1 MRGPVLER
9 LARLAALV
17 LTLGLALGLAAQ
29 VRSALAEE
37 PPPPR
42 TLDGLALTP
51 PMGWNTYNRFG
62 CNIDE
67 ALIRG
72 AADAMVASGMRD
84 AGYKYVIIDDCWEGV
99 RDAEGRL
106 QPDPK
111 RFPSG
116 MKALGD
122 YIHGKGLL
130 FGIYSDAGIKTCA
143 GRPASQGHEYQDAA
157 QFAAWGVDYLK
168 YDWCTT
174 YTRDGQEAYTTM
186 ADAIR
191 ATGRPIILS
200 ICDWG
205 TNKPWIWGKTV
216 GDLWRTTGDIYDHWS
231 GVRTYERGM
240 LNIVDLNE
248 PLYPFAGPGHWNDPD
263 MLEVG
268 NGGMTETEYRSHF
281 SLWAMMAAPLIAG
294 NDLAHMTEATQAILM
309 NREVIAIDQDP
320 LGRQGRR
327 VKTTGQAEVWSRP
340 LAGGRRAV
348 VLLNRGE
355 TAAQITANWL
365 DLDYPSTTRAKL
377 RDVWAHRSLPPET
390 GAFTATVQPHG
401 VVMVIVDPS

>member
-1 MRGPVLER
+1 MKSVFKR
-9 LARLAALV
+9 LTILAALV
-17 LTLGLALGLAAQ
+17 LTLGWAVQARLAH
-29 VRSALAEE
+29 AEDA
-37 PPPPR
+37 PPPR

-67 ALIRG
+67 ALIRS

-84 AGYKYVIIDDCWEGV
+84 AGYKYVVIDDCWEGA
-99 RDAEGRL
+99 RDPEGRL

-111 RFPSG
+111 RFPAG
-116 MKALGD
+116 MRALGD

-130 FGIYSDAGIKTCA
+130 FGIYSDAGVKTCA

-191 ATGRPIILS
+191 AAGRPIILS

-231 GVRTYERGM
+231 GTRTYERGM

-268 NGGMTETEYRSHF
+268 NGGMTDTEYRSHF

-294 NDLAHMTEATQAILM
+294 NDLAHMSEAAKAILM
-309 NREVIAIDQDP
+309 NREVIAIDQDA

-327 VKTTGQAEVWSRP
+327 VSVVGQTEVWSRP
-340 LAGGRRAV
+340 LTGGRRAV
-348 VLLNRGE
+348 LLLNRGE
-355 TAAQITANWL
+355 TAAQITAHWL
-365 DLDYPSTTRAKL
+365 DLDYPATIKAKL
-377 RDVWAHRSLPPET
+377 RDVWTHRDLPT
-390 GAFTATVQPHG
+390 AKGDFTTLVQPHG
-401 VVMVIVDPS
+401 VVMVIVDPA

>member
-1 MRGPVLER
+1 MRSSFSALAVL
-9 LARLAALV
+9 AGLV
-17 LTLGLALGLAAQ
+17 LALGWALQAP
-29 VRSALAEE
+29 SALAEDA
-37 PPPPR
+37 PPPR

-84 AGYKYVIIDDCWEGV
+84 AGYKYVVIDDCWEGV
-99 RDAEGRL
+99 RDADGRL

-116 MKALGD
+116 MRALGD
-122 YIHGKGLL
+122 YIHSKGLL
-130 FGIYSDAGIKTCA
+130 FGIYSDAGAKTCA

-186 ADAIR
+186 SDAIR

-216 GDLWRTTGDIYDHWS
+216 GDMWRTTGDIYDHWS
-231 GVRTYERGM
+231 GTRTYERGM

-281 SLWAMMAAPLIAG
+281 SLWSMMAAPLIAG
-294 NDLAHMTEATQAILM
+294 NDLAHMSDATKAILV
-309 NREVIAIDQDP
+309 NREVIAIDQDA

-327 VKTTGQAEVWSRP
+327 VRTVGQTEVWSRP
-340 LAGGRRAV
+340 LGGGRRAML
-348 VLLNRGE
+348 LLNRGE
-355 TAAQITANWL
+355 TAAQITADWL
-365 DLDYPSTTRAKL
+365 DLDYPPTIKAKL
-377 RDVWAHRSLPPET
+377 RDVWAHRDLPVAK

-401 VVMVIVDPS
+401 VVMVTIDPT